1 MATASAPYQPTLVAG
16 IEARGFIFGAG
27 IAHQLGLG
35 FVPVRKSK
43 KLPGAVIG
51 IDYELEYG
59 VDRLEIHNDVL
70 GPDDRVLIIDDL
82 IATGGTATATVNL
95 IRMAGAKVSAACFL
109 SICRTL
115 AGRIGCARRRCRSR
129 RFWCSKAIRPQLAGQ
144 ACTSFSSRRS
154 SGASTFARS
163 CPRFRMIPAS
173 PTSAHMPWR

>member
-82 IATGGTATATVNL
+82 IATGGTATATVNRSEEHTSEL
-95 IRMAGAKVSAACFL
+95 QSLM
-109 SICRTL
+109 RTSYAVFCL
-115 AGRIGCARRRCRSR
+115 KKTQI
-129 RFWCSKAIRPQLAGQ
+129 
-144 ACTSFSSRRS
+144 
-154 SGASTFARS
+154 
-163 CPRFRMIPAS
+163 
-173 PTSAHMPWR
+173 